1 MINLTIIGLAL
12 KNLAV
17 IINLTITNWAIVGFA
32 IMNLTMVTKHN

>member
-1 MINLTIIGLAL
+1 
-12 KNLAV
+12 V